1 MSTLSVFHKHL
12 SFLHLLLVQAMCL
25 WLLVENQDQQKLGTH
40 HDDNGKAEEV
50 EMESEVESLGVCALD
65 PGVRTFQTV
74 FDVDDGHA
82 LQVGDGGYESGVSAV

>member
-1 MSTLSVFHKHL
+1 
-12 SFLHLLLVQAMCL
+12 MCL

-74 FDVDDGHA
+74 FDVNDPRHLLEEHA
-82 LQVGDGGYESGVSAV
+82 CPSLMSNTV

>member
-1 MSTLSVFHKHL
+1 
-12 SFLHLLLVQAMCL
+12 MCL

-50 EMESEVESLGVCALD
+50 EMESEVESLRVCALD

-74 FDVDDGHA
+74 FDVSDGHA
-82 LQVGDGGYESGVSAV
+82 LQVGDGDH